1 MSDAILSLAV
11 IAAAA
16 LIWGGVRLIRAAH
29 EGRKGWLMIVAALVL
44 FANVLIVA
52 WPS

>member
-16 LIWGGVRLIRAAH
+16 LVWGGVRLIRAAN
-29 EGRKGWLMIVAALVL
+29 ETKKGWLMIAAAAVMMG
-44 FANVLIVA
+44 NVLIVA
-52 WPS
+52 WP